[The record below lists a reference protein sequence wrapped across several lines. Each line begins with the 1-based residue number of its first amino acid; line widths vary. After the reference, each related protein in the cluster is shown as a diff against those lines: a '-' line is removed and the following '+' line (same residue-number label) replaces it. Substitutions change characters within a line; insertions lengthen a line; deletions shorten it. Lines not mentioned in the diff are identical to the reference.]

1 VPPEKFRI
9 VYSAAARADLERLD
23 PDDAIQIVTDV
34 ATHLSDSPL
43 PIGKTRLKRL
53 SGFTP
58 PLYRLRSGDFRAYYR
73 MHGTEVVI
81 LRVTDRKD
89 AEKLLKRLR

>member
-1 VPPEKFRI
+1 VPPGKFRV
-9 VYSAAARADLERLD
+9 VYSAAAQADLERLD
-23 PDDAIQIVTDV
+23 PDDAIQVVSDAAI
-34 ATHLSDSPL
+34 HLPDSPF
-43 PIGKTRLKRL
+43 PIGKIRLKRL

-73 MHGTEVVI
+73 ICGNEVVI
-81 LRVTDRKD
+81 LRVTDKKD

>member
-1 VPPEKFRI
+1 MPPAKFKV
-9 VYSAAARADLERLD
+9 VYSAAAQADLERLD
-23 PDDAIQIVTDV
+23 PDDAIQVVTD
-34 ATHLSDSPL
+34 AAAHLSESPL

-73 MHGTEVVI
+73 IHGTEVVI

>member
-1 VPPEKFRI
+1 MPLAKFKV
-9 VYSAAARADLERLD
+9 VYSAVAQADLERLD
-23 PDDAIQIVTDV
+23 PDDAIQVVTD
-34 ATHLSDSPL
+34 AAAHLSGSPL

-58 PLYRLRSGDFRAYYR
+58 PLYCLRSGDFRAYYR
-73 MHGTEVVI
+73 ICGTEVVI
-81 LRVTDRKD
+81 LRVTNRKD

>member
-1 VPPEKFRI
+1 MPLAKFKV
-9 VYSAAARADLERLD
+9 VYSSAAQTDLERLD
-23 PDDAIQIVTDV
+23 PDDAIQVVTD
-34 ATHLSDSPL
+34 AKTHLSDTPL
-43 PIGKTRLKRL
+43 PIGKSRLKRL

-58 PLYRLRSGDFRAYYR
+58 PLYRLRSGNLRAYYR
-73 MHGTEVVI
+73 ICGTDVVI

>member
-1 VPPEKFRI
+1 MPPAKFRL
-9 VYSAAARADLERLD
+9 VYSAAVQADLERLD
-23 PDDAIQIVTDV
+23 PDDAIQVVTDA
-34 ATHLSDSPL
+34 ATHLAASPL

-53 SGFTP
+53 SGFMP
-58 PLYRLRSGDFRAYYR
+58 PLYRLRSGNFRAYYR
-73 MHGTEVVI
+73 ICGTEVVI

>member
-1 VPPEKFRI
+1 MPPAKFRV

-23 PDDAIQIVTDV
+23 PNDAIQVVTDA
-34 ATHLSDSPL
+34 ATYLSDAPL

-73 MHGTEVVI
+73 IHGAEVVV

>member
-1 VPPEKFRI
+1 VPRAKFRV
-9 VYSAAARADLERLD
+9 VYSAAAQADLERLD
-23 PDDAIQIVTDV
+23 PKDAIQIVTD
-34 ATHLSDSPL
+34 ATTYLSSSPL

-58 PLYRLRSGDFRAYYR
+58 VLYRLRSGDFRAYYR
-73 MHGTEVVI
+73 ICGGEVVI
-81 LRVTDRKD
+81 LRITDRKD

>member
-1 VPPEKFRI
+1 MDNDSCRV
-9 VYSAAARADLERLD
+9 
-23 PDDAIQIVTDV
+23 
-34 ATHLSDSPL
+34 SPL
-43 PIGKTRLKRL
+43 PIGKSRLKRL

-58 PLYRLRSGDFRAYYR
+58 PLYRLRSGDFRASYR
-73 MHGTEVVI
+73 IYATEVVI

>member
-1 VPPEKFRI
+1 VPSGKFKL
-9 VYSAAARADLERLD
+9 VYSPVAQTDLERLD
-23 PDDAIQIVTDV
+23 PDDAIQVVTD
-34 ATHLSDSPL
+34 AKTHLSDSPL
-43 PIGKTRLKRL
+43 PIGKSRLKRL

-58 PLYRLRSGDFRAYYR
+58 PLYRIRSGDFRAYYR
-73 MHGTEVVI
+73 ICGTEVVI

>member
-1 VPPEKFRI
+1 MPPAKFRI
-9 VYSAAARADLERLD
+9 VYSAAAQADLERLD
-23 PDDAIQIVTDV
+23 PDDAIQIITDV
-34 ATHLSDSPL
+34 ATHLSASPL
-43 PIGKTRLKRL
+43 PIGKSRLKRL
-53 SGFTP
+53 SGVTP

-73 MHGTEVVI
+73 ICGAEVVM

>member
-1 VPPEKFRI
+1 MPLAKFKV
-9 VYSAAARADLERLD
+9 VYSSAAQTDLERLD
-23 PDDAIQIVTDV
+23 PDDAIQVVTD
-34 ATHLSDSPL
+34 AKTHLSNSPL
-43 PIGKTRLKRL
+43 PIGKSRLKRL

-58 PLYRLRSGDFRAYYR
+58 PLYRLRSGNLRAYYR
-73 MHGTEVVI
+73 ICGTDVVI

>member
-1 VPPEKFRI
+1 VPPAKFRI
-9 VYSAAARADLERLD
+9 VYSAAAQTDLERLD
-23 PDDAIQIVTDV
+23 PDDAIQVVTDA
-34 ATHLSDSPL
+34 ATHLSNVPL

-73 MHGTEVVI
+73 IYGAEVVI

>member
-1 VPPEKFRI
+1 VPAGRFKI
-9 VYSAAARADLERLD
+9 IYSAAAQADLERLD
-23 PDDAIQIVTDV
+23 PDDAIRVVTDA

-53 SGFTP
+53 GGFTP

-73 MHGTEVVI
+73 ICGAEIVI
-81 LRVTDRKD
+81 LRITDRKD
-89 AEKLLKRLR
+89 ADKLLKRLR

>member
-1 VPPEKFRI
+1 VPAAKFRV
-9 VYSAAARADLERLD
+9 VYGAAAQADLERLG
-23 PDDAIQIVTDV
+23 PKDAIQVVTD
-34 ATHLSDSPL
+34 AAKYLSSSPL

-58 PLYRLRSGDFRAYYR
+58 ALYRLRSGDFRAYYR
-73 MHGTEVVI
+73 ICGGEVVI

>member
-1 VPPEKFRI
+1 MIRVKV
-9 VYSAAARADLERLD
+9 VYSPAAQTDLERLD
-23 PDDAIQIVTDV
+23 PNDAIQVITD
-34 ATHLSDSPL
+34 AKTHLSDSPL
-43 PIGKTRLKRL
+43 PIGKSRLKRL

-58 PLYRLRSGDFRAYYR
+58 PLYRLRSGNFRAYYR
-73 MHGTEVVI
+73 ICGTEVVI

>member
-1 VPPEKFRI
+1 VPPAKFKL
-9 VYSAAARADLERLD
+9 VYSSAAQTDLERLD
-23 PDDAIQIVTDV
+23 PDDAIQIVTD
-34 ATHLSDSPL
+34 AKTYLAAAPL
-43 PIGKTRLKRL
+43 PIGKSRLKRL

-73 MHGTEVVI
+73 ISGAEVVI

>member
-1 VPPEKFRI
+1 VPPAKFRI
-9 VYSAAARADLERLD
+9 VYSAAAQADLERLD
-23 PDDAIQIVTDV
+23 PDDAIQIVTDA
-34 ATHLSDSPL
+34 ATHLSNAPL

-73 MHGTEVVI
+73 IHGAEIVI
-81 LRVTDRKD
+81 LRVTDRKG
-89 AEKLLKRLR
+89 AAKLLKRLR

>member
-1 VPPEKFRI
+1 VPPAKFRV
-9 VYSAAARADLERLD
+9 VYSPTAQSDLERLD
-23 PDDAIQIVTDV
+23 PDDAIQVVTD
-34 ATHLSDSPL
+34 AKIYLSDSPL
-43 PIGKTRLKRL
+43 PIGKSRLKRL

-73 MHGTEVVI
+73 ICGREVVI

>member
-1 VPPEKFRI
+1 VPPAKFRI
-9 VYSAAARADLERLD
+9 VYSATAQADLERLD
-23 PDDAIQIVTDV
+23 PAAAIQVVTDA
-34 ATHLSDSPL
+34 ATYLSDSPL

-73 MHGTEVVI
+73 IGGTEVVI

>member
-1 VPPEKFRI
+1 MPPARFRV
-9 VYSAAARADLERLD
+9 VYTAAAQADLEQLD
-23 PDDAIQIVTDV
+23 PDDAIQIVTDA
-34 ATHLSDSPL
+34 ATHLSDAPL

-73 MHGTEVVI
+73 ICGTEVVI

>member
-1 VPPEKFRI
+1 
-9 VYSAAARADLERLD
+9 LERLD
-23 PDDAIQIVTDV
+23 PHDALQILSDAV
-34 ATHLSDSPL
+34 AHLSDSPL

-53 SGFTP
+53 TGFTP

-73 MHGTEVVI
+73 IRGAEVVI

-89 AEKLLKRLR
+89 AETLLKRLR

>member
-1 VPPEKFRI
+1 VPLGKFKL
-9 VYSAAARADLERLD
+9 VYSSAAQTDLERLD
-23 PDDAIQIVTDV
+23 PDDAIQVITD
-34 ATHLSDSPL
+34 AKTHLSDSPL
-43 PIGKTRLKRL
+43 PIGKSRLKRL

-58 PLYRLRSGDFRAYYR
+58 PLYRLRSGGFRAYYR
-73 MHGTEVVI
+73 ICGTEVVI

>member
-1 VPPEKFRI
+1 VPPAKYKV
-9 VYSAAARADLERLD
+9 VYSPAAQTDLERLD
-23 PDDAIQIVTDV
+23 PDDAIQVITD
-34 ATHLSDSPL
+34 AKTHLSDSPL
-43 PIGKTRLKRL
+43 PIGKSRLKRL

-58 PLYRLRSGDFRAYYR
+58 PLYRLRSGDSRAYYR
-73 MHGTEVVI
+73 ICGTEVVI

>member
-1 VPPEKFRI
+1 VPSGKFKL
-9 VYSAAARADLERLD
+9 VYSSAAQTDLERLD
-23 PDDAIQIVTDV
+23 PDDAIQVITD
-34 ATHLSDSPL
+34 AKTHLSDSPL
-43 PIGKTRLKRL
+43 PIGKSRLKRL

-58 PLYRLRSGDFRAYYR
+58 PLYRLGSGGFRAYYR
-73 MHGTEVVI
+73 ICGTEVVI

>member
-1 VPPEKFRI
+1 MPAKFRVI
-9 VYSAAARADLERLD
+9 YSAVAQAELERLNSQ
-23 PDDAIQIVTDV
+23 DAVQIVRD
-34 ATHLSDSPL
+34 AEAHLSDSPL

-73 MHGTEVVI
+73 MRGTEVVI

>member
-1 VPPEKFRI
+1 VPPAKFKV
-9 VYSAAARADLERLD
+9 VYSPAAQTDLERLD
-23 PDDAIQIVTDV
+23 PDDAIQVITN
-34 ATHLSDSPL
+34 AKTHLSDSPL
-43 PIGKTRLKRL
+43 PIGKSRLKRL

-73 MHGTEVVI
+73 ICGTEVVI

>member
-1 VPPEKFRI
+1 MPPAKFRI
-9 VYSAAARADLERLD
+9 VYSAAAQADLERLD
-23 PDDAIQIVTDV
+23 PGNAIRIVTD
-34 ATHLSDSPL
+34 AAAHLSEAPL

-58 PLYRLRSGDFRAYYR
+58 LLYRLRSGDFWAYYR
-73 MHGTEVVI
+73 IGGAEVVI

>member
-1 VPPEKFRI
+1 MPPAKFRV
-9 VYSAAARADLERLD
+9 VYSAAAQADLERLA
-23 PDDAIQIVTDV
+23 PEDAIQIVTDA

-43 PIGKTRLKRL
+43 PIGKARLKRL
-53 SGFTP
+53 SGFKP

-73 MHGTEVVI
+73 ICGTEVVI

>member
-1 VPPEKFRI
+1 MPPAKFRI
-9 VYSAAARADLERLD
+9 VYSAAAQADLERLD
-23 PDDAIQIVTDV
+23 PNDAIQVVTD
-34 ATHLSDSPL
+34 AAAHLSNAPL

-73 MHGTEVVI
+73 IHGAEVVI
-81 LRVTDRKD
+81 LRVTNRKD

>member
-1 VPPEKFRI
+1 MPPAKFRI
-9 VYSAAARADLERLD
+9 VYSAAAQADLERLD
-23 PDDAIQIVTDV
+23 PGDAVQIVTD
-34 ATHLSDSPL
+34 AAAHLSDSPL
-43 PIGKTRLKRL
+43 PIGKTRRKRL
-53 SGFTP
+53 SGFAP

-73 MHGTEVVI
+73 IFGAEVVI